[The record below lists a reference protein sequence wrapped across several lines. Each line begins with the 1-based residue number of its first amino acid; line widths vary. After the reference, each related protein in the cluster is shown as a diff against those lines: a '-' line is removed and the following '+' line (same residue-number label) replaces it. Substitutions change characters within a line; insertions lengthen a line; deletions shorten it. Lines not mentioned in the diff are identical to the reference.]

1 MSKLQSPQYA
11 KENII
16 SNYKANYDMEHSSAN
31 EGDVERFI
39 TNALDQF
46 EKIVRAD
53 CAYDRDKQDEAVKN
67 LHRDYLKNLIFQRQ
81 DELNSKVGDSEMLD
95 SEAGFLAGLDWV
107 KAKL

>member
-1 MSKLQSPQYA
+1 MKLQSPQYA
-11 KENII
+11 KQNII
-16 SNYKANYDMEHSSAN
+16 NNYRANYTNDHQSSS
-31 EGDVERFI
+31 DVELFLD
-39 TNALDQF
+39 NALDQF

-107 KAKL
+107 KANL

>member
-1 MSKLQSPQYA
+1 MKLQSPQYA
-11 KENII
+11 KQNII
-16 SNYKANYDMEHSSAN
+16 NNYKANYTGDHQSSS
-31 EGDVERFI
+31 DVELFLD
-39 TNALDQF
+39 NALDQF

-53 CAYDRDKQDEAVKN
+53 CVYDRDKQDEAVKN

-107 KAKL
+107 KANL

>member
-11 KENII
+11 KQNII
-16 SNYKANYDMEHSSAN
+16 NNYKANYTGDHQSSS
-31 EGDVERFI
+31 DVELFLN
-39 TNALDQF
+39 NALDQF